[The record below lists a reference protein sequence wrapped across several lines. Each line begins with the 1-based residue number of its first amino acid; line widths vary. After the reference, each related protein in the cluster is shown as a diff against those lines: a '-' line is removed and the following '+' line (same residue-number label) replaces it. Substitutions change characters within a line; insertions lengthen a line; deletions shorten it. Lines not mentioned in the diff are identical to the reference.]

1 MDTKI
6 GAIREGDQKNK
17 EQEKQ
22 LTQRFFDTAKQIYS
36 EYYEKNGPT
45 ERFISRIAIIKR
57 MHKKLKE
64 LSSGDNK
71 KISILDIG
79 SGPQPLEQY
88 FTTMYKDETYFTKL
102 NMFSMDIAEIN
113 PKNLLSSKNTQHIQ
127 ADARALPFVDK
138 SMDIIVS
145 NMAIDFLPEKALIE
159 VSRILKKGGSVFF
172 NFHSLSPN
180 ELWDYQSAIAEYE
193 RRYSM
198 VTWGKEMVK
207 AKFNQYG
214 FEIVEI
220 VNKIDIEWR
229 EKWLEIEAVKK

>member
-6 GAIREGDQKNK
+6 NVIEEGVKKNK
-17 EQEKQ
+17 EQEEE
-22 LTQRFFDTAKQIYS
+22 LTQGFFDAVKQSYS

-45 ERFISRIAIIKR
+45 ERFISRVAIIKR

-64 LSSGDNK
+64 LSDGNNE

-88 FTTMYKDETYFTKL
+88 FTTMYKDEMYFKKL
-102 NMFSMDIAEIN
+102 KMFSMDIAKIN
-113 PKNLLSSKNTQHIQ
+113 LNNLLSPENTQHIQ
-127 ADARALPFVDK
+127 ADAKALPFVDK

-145 NMAIDFLPEKALIE
+145 NMAIDFLPEEALIE
-159 VSRILKKGGSVFF
+159 VNRVLKKDGSVFF
-172 NFHSLSPN
+172 NFHSFSPN
-180 ELWDYQSAIAEYE
+180 ELWDHQFAIAEYE

-207 AKFNQYG
+207 VKFNQYG

-220 VNKIDIEWR
+220 VNKIDIKWR